1 MTSRRRGRK
10 KFEPEEDHP
19 DERWMASYMDMVTV
33 LMCMFIVLFA
43 MSSVDAQKFEQLKN
57 SLATGFG
64 AVEEGKVDTAEGVV
78 VPEDKVDSELEG
90 LTDLELAVTE
100 TDELLAIRQR
110 ISADLAAK
118 GLLETVRFSLDERGL
133 SIRLIGAES
142 FFRPDAADL
151 TAQTLQVLDSIRPVV
166 APSKREVAVEGHTA
180 IVDAPDPRYWELSSE
195 RATNVVRNMIGG
207 EGVDPGRIRAVGFG
221 SARPLTP
228 GGTAEE
234 LALNRRTDVVVLSD
248 ESESVRSLIPDV
260 LKSRAS

>member
-1 MTSRRRGRK
+1 VNSRRRGRK

-43 MSSVDAQKFEQLKN
+43 MSSVDAKKFEQLKN

-64 AVEEGKVDTAEGVV
+64 ATEVGMVDTAEGVV
-78 VPEDKVDSELEG
+78 VPADKVDSELEG
-90 LTDLELAVTE
+90 FTDLELALVE
-100 TDELLAIRQR
+100 TDELLAIREQV
-110 ISADLAAK
+110 SADLARK
-118 GLLETVRFSLDERGL
+118 GLLETVRFSVDERGL

-151 TAQTLQVLDSIRPVV
+151 TEQTLQVLDSIRPVV
-166 APSKREVAVEGHTA
+166 APTKREVAVEGHTA
-180 IVDAPDPRYWELSSE
+180 KVDAPNPRYWELSSE

-207 EGVDPGRIRAVGFG
+207 NGIDPGRIRAVGFG
-221 SARPLTP
+221 SARPLTE

-248 ESESVRSLIPDV
+248 ESETVRSFIPNV
-260 LKSRAS
+260 MNSRSG